1 MQASSAPRWPSSP
14 SCVPTAAPTA
24 PKSPASSAPRP
35 ARRSTNAWP
44 AANRSTTSSATK
56 TMSKFYPLSVSQVRN
71 ETRDTIAV
79 TFAVPPE
86 LRESFQFRQ
95 GQHLT
100 LRAHIDSE
108 DVRRSYSICSAV
120 QDGAL
125 RVAIKRTPGG
135 AFSCWA
141 NDTLK
146 AGATIDVM
154 PPMGHFNVPLDCV
167 NRKHYL
173 AFAAGSGITPI
184 LSIIKTTLL
193 AEPLSRFTLFY
204 GNRASSS
211 VIFKEELTD
220 LKDMYLERLNLV
232 YVMSREQQDI
242 ELFNGRITQEK
253 CEQFLQ
259 HWIKVEDYDHAF
271 ICGPEDMML
280 GVSNALQAA
289 GMPRQAIKIE
299 LFAASIPKNAHKPR
313 AQLDTAARQETEVT
327 VIMDGYHTSFTMDRD
342 KESILDAGL
351 RQGID
356 MRYSCKGGV
365 CSTCRCKVTEG
376 KIEMDVNYALEDYE
390 VARGF
395 VLSCQSFPLTDK
407 VVVDFDQAE

>member
-1 MQASSAPRWPSSP
+1 
-14 SCVPTAAPTA
+14 
-24 PKSPASSAPRP
+24 
-35 ARRSTNAWP
+35 
-44 AANRSTTSSATK
+44 
-56 TMSKFYPLSVSQVRN
+56 MSKFYPLSVSKVSN

-86 LRESFQFRQ
+86 LKQSFQFQQ

-100 LRAHIDSE
+100 LRAMINAE
-108 DVRRSYSICSAV
+108 DVRRSYSICSSV
-120 QDGAL
+120 QEGTL

-135 AFSCWA
+135 AFSSWA

-146 AGATIDVM
+146 AGATLDVM
-154 PPMGHFNVPLDCV
+154 PPMGHFNLPLAAE

-193 AEPLSRFTLFY
+193 AEPHSRFTLFY

-220 LKDMYLERLNLV
+220 LKDSYLERLNLV

-242 ELFNGRITQEK
+242 DLFNGRITGEK
-253 CEQFLQ
+253 CRQFLQ
-259 HWIKVEDYDHAF
+259 HWIRIEDFDHAF

-280 GVSNALQAA
+280 GVSAALQEA
-289 GMPRQAIKIE
+289 GMPKQNIKIE
-299 LFAASIPKNAHKPR
+299 LFAASIPKHQHKPR
-313 AQLDTAARQETEVT
+313 AQLDAAVRHETQVT
-327 VIMDGYHTSFTMDRD
+327 VIMDGNHTTFTMDQD

-365 CSTCRCKVTEG
+365 CSTCRCKLLDG
-376 KIEMDVNYALEDYE
+376 KVDMDANYALEDYE
-390 VARGF
+390 IARGF
-395 VLSCQSFPLTDK
+395 VLSCQSFPVTDT

>member
-1 MQASSAPRWPSSP
+1 
-14 SCVPTAAPTA
+14 
-24 PKSPASSAPRP
+24 
-35 ARRSTNAWP
+35 
-44 AANRSTTSSATK
+44 
-56 TMSKFYPLSVSQVRN
+56 MSKFYPLSVAQVRK

-86 LRESFQFRQ
+86 LQESFTFQQ

-100 LRAHIDSE
+100 LRTHINGE

-135 AFSCWA
+135 LFSTWA
-141 NDTLK
+141 NETLQ
-146 AGATIDVM
+146 AGATLDVM
-154 PPMGHFNVPLDCV
+154 PPMGHFNVPLDAG

-193 AEPLSRFTLFY
+193 SEPHSRFTLYY

-220 LKDMYLERLNLV
+220 LKDVFMERLTLA
-232 YVMSREQQDI
+232 YVMSREQQDL
-242 ELFNGRITQEK
+242 ELFNGRITKEK
-253 CEQFLQ
+253 CAQFLR
-259 HWIKVEDYDHAF
+259 HWTPIEDVDVAF

-280 GVSNALQAA
+280 GVSEALQEA
-289 GMPRQAIKIE
+289 GMPKANIKVE
-299 LFAASIPKNAHKPR
+299 LFAASIPKHQHKPR
-313 AQLDTAARQETEVT
+313 ALDPAAERHETEVT
-327 VIMDGYHTSFTMDRD
+327 VIMDGNHTSFTMDQD
-342 KESILDAGL
+342 KESLLDAGL
-351 RQGID
+351 RAGID

-365 CSTCRCKVTEG
+365 CSTCRCKLVDG
-376 KIEMDVNYALEDYE
+376 KVDMDVNYALEDYE
-390 VARGF
+390 IARGF
-395 VLSCQSFPLTDK
+395 VLSCQSFPITDK
-407 VVVDFDQAE
+407 VVIDFDQAE

>member
-1 MQASSAPRWPSSP
+1 
-14 SCVPTAAPTA
+14 
-24 PKSPASSAPRP
+24 
-35 ARRSTNAWP
+35 
-44 AANRSTTSSATK
+44 
-56 TMSKFYPLSVSQVRN
+56 MSKFYPLSVSQVRN

-86 LRESFQFRQ
+86 LQDSFKYQQ

-100 LRAHIDSE
+100 LRTHINDE

-135 AFSCWA
+135 LFSTWA
-141 NDTLK
+141 NESLK
-146 AGATIDVM
+146 PGATIDVM
-154 PPMGHFNVPLDCV
+154 PPMGHFNVPLDAA

-193 AEPLSRFTLFY
+193 AEPHSTFSLFY

-220 LKDMYLERLNLV
+220 LKDVFMSRLNLA

-242 ELFNGRITQEK
+242 DLFNGRITKEK
-253 CEQFLQ
+253 CAQFLE
-259 HWIKVEDYDHAF
+259 HWINIEDVDVAF
-271 ICGPEDMML
+271 ICGPEDMMH
-280 GVSNALQAA
+280 GVSEALQEA
-289 GMPRQAIKIE
+289 GLPKASIKIE
-299 LFAASIPKNAHKPR
+299 LFAASIPKHQHKPR
-313 AQLDTAARQETEVT
+313 ALDPAAGRHETEVT
-327 VIMDGYHTSFTMDRD
+327 VIMDGNHTTFTMDQD
-342 KESILDAGL
+342 KESLLDAGL
-351 RQGID
+351 RAGID

-365 CSTCRCKVTEG
+365 CSTCRCKLLDG
-376 KIEMDVNYALEDYE
+376 KVDMDVNYALEDYE
-390 VARGF
+390 IARGF
-395 VLSCQSFPLTDK
+395 VLSCQSFPITDK
-407 VVVDFDQAE
+407 VTIDFDQAE